1 MTEKISWYQEVLD
14 LEPGSRLFFPLSRLL
29 AEDGQRERALHIL
42 EEGLRRNPD
51 CLEARLFQIELL
63 YRQGGSAACRGQMEE
78 LSTIFARY
86 PGFWEAWSASLAASG
101 ECGDAFLAPLLLA
114 ASFQK
119 EGLSLTQLLERGVR
133 QLLRQDSSSLNA
145 VRHEETAARHEGVAA
160 NVAEGDTQSPVEGI
174 VPSPA
179 PPCNAESRVPAGCA
193 VAGDPPS
200 PVRQTVPVAA
210 MAGAAEESFSLRTR
224 SMADLLAEQGDIPGA
239 LEIYQELAQTA
250 STQAERSALEERMRM
265 LRDCLDGEGVPD
277 AAAPCTAV
285 SADVLSF
292 LDTLAQR
299 LEARARG
306 ELPYCIGE
314 SGV

>member
-29 AEDGQRERALHIL
+29 AEDGQRERALRIL

-101 ECGDAFLAPLLLA
+101 ECGDASLAPLLLA

-119 EGLSLTQLLERGVR
+119 EGLSLTQLLERGLR
-133 QLLRQDSSSLNA
+133 QLLRQDTSPSLEA
-145 VRHEETAARHEGVAA
+145 VRSKETAEQHEGSAA
-160 NVAEGDTQSPVEGI
+160 NVAGGDIPPSPAEGI
-174 VPSPA
+174 VPSSVTPR
-179 PPCNAESRVPAGCA
+179 NAASL
-193 VAGDPPS
+193 
-200 PVRQTVPVAA
+200 VRQMVPVAA
-210 MAGAAEESFSLRTR
+210 MAETAEESFSLRTR
-224 SMADLLAEQGDIPGA
+224 SMAELLAEQGDIPGA

-250 STQAERSALEERMRM
+250 STQAERSSLEERMVT
-265 LRDCLDGEGVPD
+265 LRGCLDSGEIPES
-277 AAAPCTAV
+277 AASCTAIP
-285 SADVLSF
+285 ADVLSF
-292 LDTLAQR
+292 LDSLAQR

-306 ELPYCIGE
+306 ELPYCRGE